1 VTLGASAELRSVRLP
16 LAAKVATA
24 RGEIVERSGFVV
36 CVRGEDGVCG
46 VGEALPLPSF
56 GGETEAECGKALIE
70 ALGELASCAA
80 AGARGSQALDRALA
94 RTPVAQCACELALL
108 DLAARRAGAPLAALL
123 GARSGAR
130 TARVE
135 VNALVSSRDP
145 EACAEQA
152 RDAARDGF
160 RTVKLK
166 LGALPLR
173 ADLARA
179 RAVRESLGDTAR
191 LRLDANGAWDEAT
204 AADALDALAAL
215 DPEWVEQPIPPG
227 DVAAL
232 ARLRA
237 RSPVRIAADE
247 SLVLAGEAES
257 IIDAGAVDAL
267 ALKLPPL
274 GGPRRALDLARRARE
289 RGIVCYVTSFLDSS
303 LGVRAAAHAALALEV
318 IAGAS
323 LPACGLATAS
333 LLSRDLARPLPVVD
347 GALELDLSRPGIGA
361 DLDVAATAER
371 IAQRDA
377 ERR

>member
-1 VTLGASAELRSVRLP
+1 MTLGASAELRSVRLP

-70 ALGELASCAA
+70 SLGELASCAA
-80 AGARGSQALDRALA
+80 AGARASEALGRALA

-135 VNALVSSRDP
+135 VNALVSSPDP
-145 EACAEQA
+145 QACAEQA
-152 RDAARDGF
+152 RDAAREGF
-160 RTVKLK
+160 RTIKLK
-166 LGALPLR
+166 LGALSLR
-173 ADLARA
+173 ADLERA
-179 RAVRESLGDTAR
+179 RAARDAIGGDAR

-215 DPEWVEQPIPPG
+215 EPEWIEQPIAPG

-237 RSPVRIAADE
+237 RSRVRIAADE
-247 SLVLAGEAES
+247 SLACYNEAER
-257 IIDAGAVDAL
+257 ILAAGAVDAL

-289 RGIVCYVTSFLDSS
+289 RGITCYVTSFLDSS
-303 LGVRAAAHAALALEV
+303 LGVRAAAHAALALEAA
-318 IAGAS
+318 AGAP

-333 LLSRDLARPLPVVD
+333 LLSRDLTQPLPFVN

-361 DLDVAATAER
+361 DLDAAATGDC
-371 IAQRDA
+371 IAQCDA
-377 ERR
+377 EPR